1 MRVILGWN
9 GRSAGQQFRSGN
21 REREFRNLARQIPEG
36 PLLDWAAQLIPT
48 LATEAV
54 ITWRRRPAGP
64 GRGRAADPHRD
75 RRCGARREQRPD
87 LLAHPGEEAQ
97 HPLLQLARRVR
108 VVRRQAAV
116 DYWSR

>member
-48 LATEAV
+48 LTTEAV
-54 ITWRRRPAGP
+54 ITWLDAGQP
-64 GRGRAADPHRD
+64 DPVEAALRIRTAIDGVVRAANSA
-75 RRCGARREQRPD
+75 GT
-87 LLAHPGEEAQ
+87 
-97 HPLLQLARRVR
+97 
-108 VVRRQAAV
+108 
-116 DYWSR
+116 S

>member
-1 MRVILGWN
+1 MGAAP
-9 GRSAGQQFRSGN
+9 GSSSRSGN

-48 LATEAV
+48 LTTEAV
-54 ITWRRRPAGP
+54 ITWLDAGQPDPDEAALRIRTAIDGVVRAANRRR
-64 GRGRAADPHRD
+64 
-75 RRCGARREQRPD
+75 D

-97 HPLLQLARRVR
+97 HPLLPLARRVR